1 MRRTLTWILAGLL
14 FLVLLWLCLF
24 TGTVNIPIDETARIL
39 LGQTGCRESWSYIVL
54 ELRLPST
61 VVAILS
67 GASLGVAGLL
77 LQTAFKNPLAGPS
90 ILGVSTGASFGVALL
105 TLLLPG
111 ILAPAFAS
119 IIGAALGAVAVI
131 VMLLAFSM
139 VIRSSVMLL
148 IVGIMVSYLTSSA
161 ISLMNFYA
169 TQEGVHSFVIWGLG
183 NYSGVGLQYLLLFS
197 TVTVALLI
205 ISLFLV
211 KPLNALLL
219 GEQYAANVGISVNRS
234 RNVILLVSGGL
245 VAIVTAFC
253 GPIAFIG
260 LAIPHFA
267 RLVFKTSNHK
277 LLLPAVIVT
286 GALTG
291 LFTLWVSALPGDK
304 GILPLNAI
312 TPFIG
317 VPVVLYIILNRRRIN
332 YFN

>member
-39 LGQTGCRESWSYIVL
+39 LGQTGGKESWSYIVL

-77 LQTAFKNPLAGPS
+77 LQTAFRNPLAGPS

-205 ISLFLV
+205 VSLFLV

-291 LFTLWVSALPGDK
+291 LFTLWVAALPGDK
-304 GILPLNAI
+304 GMLPLNAI